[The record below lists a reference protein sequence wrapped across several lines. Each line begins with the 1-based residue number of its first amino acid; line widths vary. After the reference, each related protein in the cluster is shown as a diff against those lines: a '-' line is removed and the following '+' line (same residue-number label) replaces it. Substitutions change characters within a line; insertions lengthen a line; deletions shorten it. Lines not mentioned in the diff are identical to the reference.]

1 MQIEKAVYKQI
12 LKLPFNR
19 WRIID
24 LVYPPFCCY
33 CGIIGY
39 EICLE
44 CYTKIEIMSNHKICL
59 VCGEIIRTG
68 IKCDNCMKLHPPFE
82 QSRSWGVYVGVL
94 KQVVQKIKYKR
105 GFGIIEYITKP
116 LTHFIKNWGIS
127 VNMIVP
133 MPLGKKRE
141 IARGY
146 NQSFLIAKPI
156 SEYLNIPLNERALIR
171 SRDTKSQVGLDYEE
185 RKINMKNAF
194 RAENSTC
201 NNKSI
206 LLIDDIV
213 TTGSTLNES
222 AKALKLAGAQKV
234 FCFTV
239 ARTKNPIK

>member
-1 MQIEKAVYKQI
+1 MQIEKAVDKPT
-12 LKLPFNR
+12 LKLPFSR
-19 WRIID
+19 WRIFD
-24 LVYPPFCCY
+24 LIYPPFCCY
-33 CGIIGY
+33 CGKIGY

-44 CYTKIEIMSNHKICL
+44 CYTKIETISNHKICL
-59 VCGEIIRTG
+59 VCGRIIETG
-68 IKCDNCMKLHPPFE
+68 TNCTDCMKLYPSFE
-82 QSRSWGVYVGVL
+82 QARSWGVYVGVL

-116 LTHFIKNWGIS
+116 LIHFIKNWGIS
-127 VNMIVP
+127 VDMIVP
-133 MPLGKKRE
+133 IPLGEKRE

-146 NQSFLIAKPI
+146 NQSFLIAQPI
-156 SEYLNIPLNERALIR
+156 SKYFNIPLYEHTLIR
-171 SRDTKSQVGLDYEE
+171 SRDTKSQVGLNCEE
-185 RKINMKNAF
+185 RKTNMKNAF
-194 RAENSTC
+194 RAEKSAC

-239 ARTKNPIK
+239 ARTKNPIN

>member
-1 MQIEKAVYKQI
+1 MQIEEAFEKPI
-12 LKLPFNR
+12 LKLPFSC

-33 CGIIGY
+33 CGRIGY
-39 EICLE
+39 EICLD
-44 CYTKIEIMSNHKICL
+44 CYKTIEIISNHKICL
-59 VCGEIIRTG
+59 VCGGIIETG
-68 IKCDNCMKLHPPFE
+68 INCSNCMKLHPSFE
-82 QSRSWGVYVGVL
+82 QARSWGVYIGVL

-105 GFGIIEYITKP
+105 GFGIIEYIAKP
-116 LTHFIKNWGIS
+116 LIHFIKNWDVS
-127 VNMIVP
+127 VDMIVP
-133 MPLGKKRE
+133 IPLGEKRE

-146 NQSFLIAKPI
+146 NQSFLLAKPI
-156 SEYLNIPLNERALIR
+156 SEYFNIPLYDHALIR
-171 SRDTKSQVGLDYEE
+171 SRDTKSQVGLNYEE

-194 RAENSTC
+194 RAEKSTC

-234 FCFTV
+234 VCFTV
-239 ARTKNPIK
+239 ARTKNPIN